1 MKENNTEAFYSRLI
15 EKLNETS
22 KWPSDYLFKFIV
34 PSHPEKIEAISNIF
48 NEDHANISHKQS
60 SKGTYTSVSIRIKL
74 ESPEHVVIKYKE
86 VSKVEG
92 VISL

>member
-1 MKENNTEAFYSRLI
+1 MKEKNTEEFYSRLI
-15 EKLNETS
+15 DQLNDTT

-34 PSHPEKIEAISNIF
+34 PTQEEKIRAISDIF
-48 NEDHANISHKQS
+48 HEEHASINHKQS
-60 SKGTYTSVSIRIKL
+60 TKGTYTSVSIKIKL
-74 ESPEHVVIKYKE
+74 ESAEEVVIKYKA